1 VGGVF
6 EALIVVGLFLLI
18 AVVGLAT
25 LVMARRG
32 RHAGG
37 ADQHHAGG
45 ADQRSAGG
53 ADQRSAGVYQPGTDQ
68 PGTAVRS
75 PSGATLGDEID
86 RGEGDSAA
94 EGESQAEVQVLRTKA
109 EKLLAS
115 AQAARAE
122 AEEESRA
129 GRTEIREQRADLE
142 RREQRLSDREERLD
156 TDIRGLE
163 DKSRQLEELKN
174 ELKNQR
180 RMLTELEAQQQ
191 STLQRI
197 AGLTAEQAKAE
208 LVASVGHD
216 AKRQAVLL
224 ARDIERQAVREADAR
239 AQQIVVG
246 AIQRLASEL
255 TSESVVSAVH
265 LPGDDM
271 KGRIIGREGRN
282 IRAFEQVT
290 GVNVMID
297 DTPEAVLLSCF
308 DPVRRETARMTLT
321 ELVADGRIHPARIEE
336 VHERSKSQIQAQC
349 LRAAEDAMAEVGIS
363 DLHPALVPVL
373 GTLRYRTSYG
383 QNVLKHLVESAHI
396 AALMAAELGLDIA
409 HCKRAAFLHDIGKA
423 LTHEVEGSHA
433 IVGADLARKYGE
445 HADVVHAIEAHHNEV
460 EVRTV
465 EAVLV
470 QAADA
475 ISGSRPGARRESIE
489 AYVQRLERLEEIAAA
504 RDGVDKVFAM
514 QAGRE
519 IRVMVAPDVVDDI
532 EAQVLAR
539 DIAKQ
544 IEEELTYPGQIK
556 VTVVRES
563 RATETAR

>member
-1 VGGVF
+1 VTGVF
-6 EALIVVGLFLLI
+6 QALVVVSLFLLT
-18 AVVGLAT
+18 AVVGVAT
-25 LVMARRG
+25 LVMVRRG
-32 RHAGG
+32 
-37 ADQHHAGG
+37 HHDNPG
-45 ADQRSAGG
+45 QQLRTPPSRLSTLPSSSA
-53 ADQRSAGVYQPGTDQ
+53 QPGTTPRTEIGRPDA
-68 PGTAVRS
+68 G
-75 PSGATLGDEID
+75 SGEEATSETQLED
-86 RGEGDSAA
+86 
-94 EGESQAEVQVLRTKA
+94 LRAKA
-109 EKLLAS
+109 KTLLAS
-115 AQAARAE
+115 AQTARAE
-122 AEEESRA
+122 AEEESLAR
-129 GRTEIREQRADLE
+129 RTELRELRADLE

-156 TDIRGLE
+156 SDVRALE
-163 DKSRQLEELKN
+163 DRTRQLEELRT

-180 RMLTELEAQQQ
+180 RMLAELEAQQQ
-191 STLQRI
+191 STLERI

-208 LVASVGHD
+208 LIAAVAHD
-216 AKRQAVLL
+216 AKRQAVLM
-224 ARDIERQAVREADAR
+224 ARDIERQAVREADGR
-239 AQQIVVG
+239 AQTIIVG

-349 LRAAEDAMAEVGIS
+349 LRAAEDAMTEVGIS

-396 AALMAAELGLDIA
+396 AALMAAELGLDVA

-433 IVGADLARKYGE
+433 LVGADLARKYGE
-445 HADVVHAIEAHHNEV
+445 HADVVHAIEAHHGEV
-460 EVRTV
+460 EVIPSRQSSFRRPTRS
-465 EAVLV
+465 
-470 QAADA
+470 AAA
-475 ISGSRPGARRESIE
+475 GRAPGAKASRLTCSGWSGSKRSPVPATAWTRCSRCRR
-489 AYVQRLERLEEIAAA
+489 AA
-504 RDGVDKVFAM
+504 RFG
-514 QAGRE
+514 
-519 IRVMVAPDVVDDI
+519 
-532 EAQVLAR
+532 
-539 DIAKQ
+539 
-544 IEEELTYPGQIK
+544 
-556 VTVVRES
+556 S
-563 RATETAR
+563 W